1 MKYIENIVVGK
12 PRADPVCMFALDDA
26 DWENLEKEK
35 NCFTEERFL
44 PRILVNLG
52 IYPSVKEIR
61 RNKPDLAVMLDKLEF
76 IDNLKV
82 SKKRKL
88 WILVGE

>member
-12 PRADPVCMFALDDA
+12 ARADPACMFALDCA
-26 DWENLEKEK
+26 DWENLEKDK
-35 NCFTEERFL
+35 TYFTEERFL

-52 IYPSVKEIR
+52 IYPSVNEER
-61 RNKPDLAVMLDKLEF
+61 RNKPELVVVLNGLNF
-76 IDNLKV
+76 IDGLKV

-88 WILVGE
+88 WILIGE